1 MRNEI
6 LKTINEIIKED
17 FPCNCKYTEIKED
30 DLLTD
35 SNMDSF
41 GYAMFWLQIAEKYP
55 ILKDIESLDD
65 KEKSEAINNYVNII
79 DYKTY
84 KVKDL
89 IDRIVECI

>member
-1 MRNEI
+1 MRDEI
-6 LKTINEIIKED
+6 VKTINEIIKED
-17 FPCNCKYTEIKED
+17 FPCNWEYKEIKENN
-30 DLLTD
+30 LLTD

-55 ILKDIESLDD
+55 ILKDIESLKD
-65 KEKSEAINNYVNII
+65 KEKSEAINKYVNNI

-89 IDRIVECI
+89 VDRIVECI